1 MAAKEQWLAGDVDG
15 ARETLGDAF
24 EANPDSEPV
33 WLAAVKLEWEKNN
46 DIDYVEKQL
55 KYAWENRNELSNNA
69 RNWYLNNYKFDD
81 WKYKMYNLNIIN
93 YR

>member
-33 WLAAVKLEWEKNN
+33 WLAAVKLEWEN
-46 DIDYVEKQL
+46 DER
-55 KYAWENRNELSNNA
+55 ERA
-69 RNWYLNNYKFDD
+69 RA
-81 WKYKMYNLNIIN
+81 
-93 YR
+93 R